1 MNKARGLQTALRLC
15 ACWVYMPAVYVH
27 TSINHSVDT
36 QQCSQ
41 SDTMGLRL
49 NVFCILACLLHTI
62 DAFTPPALAALMPQ
76 RRLASRVPAHVVP
89 FADSTA
95 ARAGSAFER
104 TLQAAVPFVD
114 STAARVGSAF
124 ERTLQP
130 ATLLS
135 LMTTQAVL
143 FQWVLTKSAFGVEVQ
158 IADLFSLQK
167 VILRLSVGLCSAF
180 FNSMFNMGKKGAFVV
195 AQVVLAAFVVCA
207 GSNLP
212 VIFTWH
218 AVFER
223 ACVYT
228 TALHVPALLKQAKR
242 VAHRVGVY
250 VRTLRKYLCTYRT
263 FA

>member
-1 MNKARGLQTALRLC
+1 MARGLMFVYVLVCALLAVAAC
-15 ACWVYMPAVYVH
+15 APPAPVALMPARRRASALPAHAVP
-27 TSINHSVDT
+27 
-36 QQCSQ
+36 
-41 SDTMGLRL
+41 
-49 NVFCILACLLHTI
+49 
-62 DAFTPPALAALMPQ
+62 FTPP
-76 RRLASRVPAHVVP
+76 RRRASAVP
-89 FADSTA
+89 FLDSIAAHA
-95 ARAGSAFER
+95 ARAFE
-104 TLQAAVPFVD
+104 Q
-114 STAARVGSAF
+114 
-124 ERTLQP
+124 TLQP

-228 TALHVPALLKQAKR
+228 TALNVPALLKQAKR
-242 VAHRVGVY
+242 VAARVGVY
-250 VRTLRKYLCTYRT
+250 VRILRKYLSPCRT